1 MPSFG
6 CVKGNPDSPL
16 TRAEMTLPSTPL
28 RSRFGRRLLAL
39 FVGCAFVPI
48 AVLAFLSY
56 RHVKQ
61 QLYRQS
67 ENRLHQAN
75 VGLSQAIFDRL
86 LLLDATLKSI
96 PPRAILQLDASKR
109 KPKPVPKPRPP
120 VAPPPGN
127 QTQSGNTDGRLA
139 MGGIV
144 PERTPKVVLSRRPAA
159 ARRAVTSR
167 PAGSRAELIAASQ
180 TLIAG
185 FDLLARQRF
194 VAVEFIGDDRK
205 RIEVFGRLARRPKL
219 TEQDSSDLR
228 LGLPLIVVDH
238 PPASPTR
245 IYLLRRIVRR
255 NEVRGTFVGE
265 VSPQYLW
272 GSLDQI
278 MPSPTT
284 RVTVLD
290 DSAHVIFSFSPKTLP
305 APTSTGSGSITP
317 ATAIDSL
324 SDSYLSAS
332 SEIRMA
338 EAFAAGPWKVI
349 LTESKDEVL
358 EPMVEFTNMFLRV
371 VGLASLL
378 VLLLSV
384 SQIRRSL
391 LPLEELQKGTQRIAQ
406 RDFASRV
413 TVTSRDEFEQLAA
426 SFNTMATQLGRQFNA
441 LATAAEIDRAV
452 LSATDATTIVDT
464 ILVRIRDVFPCSV
477 VSVTVGV
484 PEGSKSLTTVTQDY
498 GTGQR
503 HVARTRMR
511 SADVHSILTGADVV
525 ELRSGDPW
533 PSYLEPLVELGATS
547 FVILP
552 LSYQRQL
559 SGIIA
564 LGERSDL
571 APTDEDRVQ
580 MRRLAD
586 QAAVALANARMLDQ
600 VRELAYYDS
609 LTGLPNRLSYKERL
623 AYALEQASRNQ
634 KLVAAF
640 FIDLDHFSRINDTL
654 GHEVGDQLLQHV
666 ASRLRSCCRERE
678 DEVGPAMATLAPE
691 VARLGGDEFTVIM
704 PGLHDPQDAAKLARR
719 LISSFAHPV
728 CVGAHEIFINASIGI
743 AIYPYDGEDLDTLL
757 MHADT
762 AMYKAKEQG
771 GNSYQTYSKSMTTTA
786 LQRLTLENDLRRALE
801 RNEFEVHYQPILD
814 AHTGTVVGAEALLR
828 WRHPELGLLLPSE
841 FIPIAEE
848 NGLIVPM
855 GEWILQAACAQN
867 RGWQDAGLPRIRVS
881 VNLSSRQLK
890 RRLTDTV
897 TRALQLSGLEPRYLS
912 LELTESVLVN
922 HHKEGTEAL
931 HALRAMGLHLA
942 VDDFGTGYCSFSY
955 LKHFPLDTLK
965 IDRSFI
971 REIAT
976 DTDDAAITTAIIAM
990 GHALGLRV
998 IAEGVETEVQLS
1010 LLQTQGCDEVQ
1021 GYLVG
1026 RPVPAEQFVEHLARK
1041 RGATG
1046 ASARRHQR
1054 PANR

>member
-1 MPSFG
+1 M
-6 CVKGNPDSPL
+6 
-16 TRAEMTLPSTPL
+16 
-28 RSRFGRRLLAL
+28 
-39 FVGCAFVPI
+39 
-48 AVLAFLSY
+48 AVLALLSY

-67 ENRLHQAN
+67 ANRLQQAN
-75 VGLSQAIFDRL
+75 VALGQAIFERL

-96 PPRAILQLDASKR
+96 PPQAILQLDVSKR
-109 KPKPVPKPRPP
+109 KPKRVPVVRPP
-120 VAPPPGN
+120 IKPLLGN
-127 QTQSGNTDGRLA
+127 QTQTGNMDGRLA

-144 PERTPKVVLSRRPAA
+144 LERTPKGAG
-159 ARRAVTSR
+159 SR
-167 PAGSRAELIAASQ
+167 PGSSPSRAELIAASQ
-180 TLIAG
+180 ALIAG
-185 FDLLARQRF
+185 LDLLARQRF
-194 VAVEFIGDDRK
+194 VAVEFVGDDGK

-219 TEQDSSDLR
+219 TSRDSSDLR
-228 LGLPLIVVDH
+228 LGLPLIVTEH
-238 PPASPTR
+238 LSGERPR
-245 IYLLRRIVRR
+245 IYLLRRLVRR

-265 VSPQYLW
+265 ASPEYLW
-272 GSLDQI
+272 GTLDQS

-284 RVTVLD
+284 RVAVMD
-290 DSAHVIFSFSPKTLP
+290 DAAHVIFSSAKTLP
-305 APTSTGSGSITP
+305 LSAAGNRTQDPGVV
-317 ATAIDSL
+317 ADTADQ
-324 SDSYLSAS
+324 SYLSAT
-332 SEIRMA
+332 SEIRMT
-338 EAFAAGPWKVI
+338 EAFASQPWRV
-349 LTESKDEVL
+349 LLSESKDEVL
-358 EPMVEFTNMFLRV
+358 EPMVEFTNTFLMV
-371 VGLASLL
+371 VGLSSLI

-384 SQIRRSL
+384 TQIRRSV
-391 LPLEELQKGTQRIAQ
+391 LPLEELQKGTRRIAQ

-452 LSATDATTIVDT
+452 LSATDATAIVDT
-464 ILVRIRDVFPCSV
+464 ILARIRDVFPCRV

-484 PEGSKSLTTVTQDY
+484 PDSAKSLTSVIQDY
-498 GTGQR
+498 ATGLR
-503 HVARTRMR
+503 HVARVSMR
-511 SADVHSILTGADVV
+511 GQDVQSILTGPEVL
-525 ELRSGDPW
+525 ELRTGESVPG
-533 PSYLEPLVELGATS
+533 YLEPLVELGATS

-564 LGERSDL
+564 LGERFDL
-571 APTDEDRVQ
+571 VPTEEDRVQ

-600 VRELAYYDS
+600 VRELAYFDS

-654 GHEVGDQLLQHV
+654 GHEVGDQLLRHV

-678 DEVGPAMATLAPE
+678 DEVGPAFATLAPE

-704 PGLHDPQDAAKLARR
+704 PGLNDPQDAAKLARR
-719 LISSFAHPV
+719 IISSFAHPIR
-728 CVGAHEIFINASIGI
+728 VGTHEIFINASIGI
-743 AIYPYDGEDLDTLL
+743 AIYPFDGEDLDTLL

-786 LQRLTLENDLRRALE
+786 LQRLTLENDLRRALD
-801 RNEFEVHYQPILD
+801 RNEFEVHFQPIVD
-814 AHTGTVVGAEALLR
+814 AYTGTVVGAEALLR

-855 GEWILQAACAQN
+855 GEWILQAACLQN
-867 RGWQDAGLPRIRVS
+867 KAWQDAGLPRIRVG

-890 RRLTDTV
+890 RRLTETV
-897 TRALQLSGLEPRYLS
+897 SRALQLSGLEPRYLS

-942 VDDFGTGYCSFSY
+942 VDDFGTGYSSFSY

-971 REIAT
+971 REIAIHP
-976 DTDDAAITTAIIAM
+976 DDAAITTAIIAM

-998 IAEGVETEVQLS
+998 IAEGVETEAHLS
-1010 LLQTQGCDEVQ
+1010 LLQKQGCDEIQ

-1026 RPVPAEQFVEHLARK
+1026 RPVPADRFEEHLARK
-1041 RGATG
+1041 RGTTG
-1046 ASARRHQR
+1046 AGARRQQR
-1054 PANR
+1054 SPSR

>member
-1 MPSFG
+1 
-6 CVKGNPDSPL
+6 
-16 TRAEMTLPSTPL
+16 MTFPSTPL

-39 FVGCAFVPI
+39 FLGCAFVPM
-48 AVLAFLSY
+48 AVLATLSY

-67 ENRLHQAN
+67 ENRLQQAN
-75 VGLSQAIFDRL
+75 LALGQAIFDRL

-96 PPRAILQLDASKR
+96 PPQAILQLLASKQ
-109 KPKPVPKPRPP
+109 KPVRPKPIPIPVPK
-120 VAPPPGN
+120 PGN
-127 QTQSGNTDGRLA
+127 QTQTGNTEGRVA

-144 PERTPKVVLSRRPAA
+144 LERVPKTVTRP
-159 ARRAVTSR
+159 S
-167 PAGSRAELIAASQ
+167 PSRADLIAASKA
-180 TLIAG
+180 LIAG
-185 FDLLARQRF
+185 LDLLARQRF
-194 VAVEFIGDDRK
+194 VAVEFVDDDGK
-205 RIEVFGRLARRPKL
+205 RTEIFGRLAKRPRL
-219 TEQDSSDLR
+219 TARDSSDLR
-228 LGLPLIVVDH
+228 LGLPLIVTEHSVTEG
-238 PPASPTR
+238 SR

-255 NEVRGTFVGE
+255 NELRGTFVGE
-265 VSPQYLW
+265 VSPTYLW
-272 GSLDQI
+272 GSLDQS

-284 RVTVLD
+284 RVAVLD
-290 DSAHVIFSFSPKTLP
+290 DSDRVIFSSSSAVPSD
-305 APTSTGSGSITP
+305 STGADSGAVQP
-317 ATAIDSL
+317 AAPVVPMANADQ
-324 SDSYLSAS
+324 SYLSAT

-338 EAFAAGPWKVI
+338 EAFAAQPWKVV
-349 LTESKDEVL
+349 LSESRTEVL
-358 EPMVEFTNMFLRV
+358 EPMVEFTNTFLIV
-371 VGLASLL
+371 VGLSSFI

-384 SQIRRSL
+384 SQIRRSI
-391 LPLEELQKGTQRIAQ
+391 LPLEELQKGTRRIAQ

-413 TVTSRDEFEQLAA
+413 TVNSRDEFEQLAA

-441 LATAAEIDRAV
+441 LAMAAEIDRAV

-464 ILVRIRDVFPCSV
+464 IVVRIRDVFPCSV
-477 VSVTVGV
+477 VSVTIGV
-484 PEGSKSLTTVTQDY
+484 PDGSKSLSSVIQDFQ
-498 GTGQR
+498 TGQR
-503 HVARTRMR
+503 HVARINMR
-511 SADVHSILTGADVV
+511 AVDVQSILTGPEVL
-525 ELRSGDPW
+525 ELRKGDDVPA
-533 PSYLEPLVELGATS
+533 YLTPLAGLGATS
-547 FVILP
+547 FVVLP
-552 LSYQRQL
+552 LAYQRQL

-564 LGERSDL
+564 LGERFDL
-571 APTDEDRVQ
+571 EPSEEDRMQ

-586 QAAVALANARMLDQ
+586 QTAVALANARMLDQ

-634 KLVAAF
+634 RLVAAF

-654 GHEVGDQLLQHV
+654 GHEVGDQLLRHV

-704 PGLHDPQDAAKLARR
+704 PGLQDPQDAAKLARR

-728 CVGAHEIFINASIGI
+728 RVGDHEIFINASIGI
-743 AIYPYDGEDLDTLL
+743 AIYPFDGEDLDTLL

-786 LQRLTLENDLRRALE
+786 LQRLTLENDLRRALD
-801 RNEFEVHYQPILD
+801 RSEFEVHYQPIVD
-814 AHTGTVVGAEALLR
+814 TYTGTVVGAEALLR

-855 GEWILQAACAQN
+855 GEWILQAACMQN
-867 RGWQDAGLPRIRVS
+867 RAWQDAGFPRIRVS

-890 RRLTDTV
+890 RRLSETIS
-897 TRALQLSGLEPRYLS
+897 RALQMSNLEPRYLS

-922 HHKEGTEAL
+922 HHKEGSEAL
-931 HALRAMGLHLA
+931 HSLRAMGLHLA
-942 VDDFGTGYCSFSY
+942 VDDFGTGYSSFSY

-976 DTDDAAITTAIIAM
+976 HPDDAAITTAIIAM
-990 GHALGLRV
+990 GHALGLKV
-998 IAEGVETEVQLS
+998 IAEGVETEAHLA
-1010 LLQTQGCDEVQ
+1010 LLQKQGCDEIQ

-1026 RPVPAEQFVEHLARK
+1026 RPVPADRFVEHLARK
-1041 RGATG
+1041 RGVPG
-1046 ASARRHQR
+1046 GNGRRHQR
-1054 PANR
+1054 SANR

>member
-1 MPSFG
+1 M
-6 CVKGNPDSPL
+6 
-16 TRAEMTLPSTPL
+16 
-28 RSRFGRRLLAL
+28 
-39 FVGCAFVPI
+39 
-48 AVLAFLSY
+48 AVLAVLSY
-56 RHVKQ
+56 RHVKR

-67 ENRLHQAN
+67 ENRLQQAN
-75 VGLSQAIFDRL
+75 LALSQAIFDRL

-96 PPRAILQLDASKR
+96 PPSAILQLDASKR
-109 KPKPVPKPRPP
+109 KPLPAPKPRRP
-120 VAPPPGN
+120 APPRLGN
-127 QTQSGNTDGRLA
+127 RTQTGDTDGRLA

-144 PERTPKVVLSRRPAA
+144 LERALKPAP
-159 ARRAVTSR
+159 SR
-167 PAGSRAELIAASQ
+167 PAPTRAELIAASQ
-180 TLIAG
+180 ALIAG
-185 FDLLARQRF
+185 LDLLARQRF
-194 VAVEFIGDDRK
+194 VAVEFVGDDGK

-219 TEQDSSDLR
+219 TSRDSSDLR
-228 LGLPLIVVDH
+228 LGLPLIVTH
-238 PPASPTR
+238 HTARERPR

-265 VSPQYLW
+265 VSPEYLW
-272 GSLDQI
+272 GSLDQS

-284 RVTVLD
+284 RMMVLD
-290 DSAHVIFSFSPKTLP
+290 DSSHVIFSTTRALP
-305 APTSTGSGSITP
+305 VPGVKSAADSAGP
-317 ATAIDSL
+317 AADSVIDS
-324 SDSYLSAS
+324 SDQSYLSAS
-332 SEIRMA
+332 SEIRMG
-338 EAFAAGPWKVI
+338 EAFAAQAWKVM

-358 EPMVEFTNMFLRV
+358 EPMVEFTNTFLIV
-371 VGLASLL
+371 VGLSSLV
-378 VLLLSV
+378 VLLLSL
-384 SQIRRSL
+384 SQIRRSV
-391 LPLEELQKGTQRIAQ
+391 LPLEELQKGTRRIAQ

-426 SFNTMATQLGRQFNA
+426 SFNTMAMQLGRQFNA

-464 ILVRIRDVFPCSV
+464 ILARIRDVFPCSV

-484 PEGSKSLTTVTQDY
+484 PDGSKSLTSVIQDY
-498 GTGQR
+498 QSGQR
-503 HVARTRMR
+503 HVARIGMR
-511 SADVHSILTGADVV
+511 APDVQSILTGPEVL
-525 ELRSGDPW
+525 ELRAGESTAA
-533 PSYLEPLVELGATS
+533 YLEPLLELGATS
-547 FVILP
+547 FVVLP

-564 LGERSDL
+564 LGERFDL
-571 APTDEDRVQ
+571 VPSEEDRVQ

-623 AYALEQASRNQ
+623 AHALEQASRNQ

-654 GHEVGDQLLQHV
+654 GHEVGDQLLRHV

-678 DEVGPAMATLAPE
+678 DEVGPAFATLAPE

-704 PGLHDPQDAAKLARR
+704 PGLNDPQDAAKLARR
-719 LISSFAHPV
+719 LISSFAHPIR
-728 CVGAHEIFINASIGI
+728 VGTHEIFINASIGI
-743 AIYPYDGEDLDTLL
+743 AIYPFDGEDLDTLL

-801 RNEFEVHYQPILD
+801 RGEFEVHYQPIVD
-814 AHTGTVVGAEALLR
+814 AYTGTVVGAEALLR

-855 GEWILQAACAQN
+855 GEWILQTACLQN
-867 RGWQDAGLPRIRVS
+867 RAWQDAGLPRIRVA

-890 RRLTDTV
+890 RRLSDTIS
-897 TRALQLSGLEPRYLS
+897 RALQMSGLEPRYLS
-912 LELTESVLVN
+912 LELTESVLVS

-942 VDDFGTGYCSFSY
+942 VDDFGTGYSSFSY

-971 REIAT
+971 REIAIHP
-976 DTDDAAITTAIIAM
+976 DDAAITTAIIAM

-998 IAEGVETEVQLS
+998 IAEGVETEAHLG
-1010 LLQTQGCDEVQ
+1010 LLQKQGCDEVQ

-1026 RPVPAEQFVEHLARK
+1026 RPVPADRFEEHLARK
-1041 RGATG
+1041 RG
-1046 ASARRHQR
+1046 SAGNGSRRQQR
-1054 PANR
+1054 PASR

>member
-1 MPSFG
+1 
-6 CVKGNPDSPL
+6 
-16 TRAEMTLPSTPL
+16 MTFPSTPL

-39 FVGCAFVPI
+39 FVGCAFVPMALL
-48 AVLAFLSY
+48 AVLSY

-67 ENRLHQAN
+67 ENRLQQAN
-75 VGLSQAIFDRL
+75 LALGQAIFDRL

-96 PPRAILQLDASKR
+96 PPQAILQLLVSKQ
-109 KPKPVPKPRPP
+109 KPAAPKPLPPILPRL
-120 VAPPPGN
+120 GN
-127 QTQSGNTDGRLA
+127 QTQTGNMDGRVA

-144 PERTPKVVLSRRPAA
+144 LDRPKVAA
-159 ARRAVTSR
+159 TRA
-167 PAGSRAELIAASQ
+167 PSRAELIAASQ
-180 TLIAG
+180 ALIAG
-185 FDLLARQRF
+185 LDLLARQRF
-194 VAVEFIGDDRK
+194 IAVEFVGDDGR
-205 RIEVFGRLARRPKL
+205 RMEIFGRLARRPKL
-219 TEQDSSDLR
+219 TTRDSSDLR
-228 LGLPLIVVDH
+228 LGLPLIVTEH
-238 PPASPTR
+238 PAGEAPR

-265 VSPQYLW
+265 VSPEYLW
-272 GSLDQI
+272 GSLDQS

-284 RVTVLD
+284 RVAVFD
-290 DSAHVIFSFSPKTLP
+290 DSAHVIFSSTKVLPRASLKTPGDSVPVLSP
-305 APTSTGSGSITP
+305 
-317 ATAIDSL
+317 DH
-324 SDSYLSAS
+324 SYLSAS

-338 EAFAAGPWKVI
+338 EAFAAQPWKVV

-358 EPMVEFTNMFLRV
+358 GPMVEFTNTFLIV
-371 VGLASLL
+371 IGVSSLV

-384 SQIRRSL
+384 SQIRRSV
-391 LPLEELQKGTQRIAQ
+391 LPLEELQKGTRRIAQ

-484 PEGSKSLTTVTQDY
+484 PDGSKSLTSVTQDY
-498 GTGQR
+498 ESGQR
-503 HVARTRMR
+503 HVGRIGMR
-511 SADVHSILTGADVV
+511 AADVQSILTGPEVV
-525 ELRSGDPW
+525 ELRKGETV

-547 FVILP
+547 FVVLP

-564 LGERSDL
+564 LGERFDL
-571 APTDEDRVQ
+571 EPTEEDRVQ

-654 GHEVGDQLLQHV
+654 GHEVGDQLLRHV

-719 LISSFAHPV
+719 LISSFAHPIR
-728 CVGAHEIFINASIGI
+728 VGTHEIFINASIGI

-801 RNEFEVHYQPILD
+801 RSEFEVHYQPIVD
-814 AHTGTVVGAEALLR
+814 AYTGTVVGAEALLR
-828 WRHPELGLLLPSE
+828 WHHPELGLLLPSE

-855 GEWILQAACAQN
+855 GEWILQAACVQN
-867 RGWQDAGLPRIRVS
+867 RAWQDAGLPRIRVG

-890 RRLTDTV
+890 RRLSDTIS
-897 TRALQLSGLEPRYLS
+897 RALQVSGLEPRYLS

-942 VDDFGTGYCSFSY
+942 VDDFGTGYSSFSY

-976 DTDDAAITTAIIAM
+976 HPDDAAITTAIIAM

-998 IAEGVETEVQLS
+998 IAEGVETEAHLA
-1010 LLQTQGCDEVQ
+1010 LLQKQGCDEVQ

-1026 RPVPAEQFVEHLARK
+1026 RPVPAERFEEHLAKK
-1041 RGATG
+1041 RGAAVAG
-1046 ASARRHQR
+1046 ARRQR
-1054 PANR
+1054 SPSR

>member
-1 MPSFG
+1 
-6 CVKGNPDSPL
+6 
-16 TRAEMTLPSTPL
+16 MTLPSTPL

-39 FVGCAFVPI
+39 FVGCAFVPM
-48 AVLAFLSY
+48 AVLAALSY
-56 RHVKQ
+56 RHVKH
-61 QLYRQS
+61 QLYNQS
-67 ENRLHQAN
+67 ANRLQQAN
-75 VGLSQAIFDRL
+75 LALNQAIFDRL

-96 PPRAILQLDASKR
+96 PPQVILQLYRAQRKPAPPP
-109 KPKPVPKPRPP
+109 KPKPQPQVITRLG
-120 VAPPPGN
+120 PGN
-127 QTQSGNTDGRLA
+127 QTQTGNLDGRVA
-139 MGGIV
+139 MGGI
-144 PERTPKVVLSRRPAA
+144 LLDRRPGPAPAKQAA
-159 ARRAVTSR
+159 PS
-167 PAGSRAELIAASQ
+167 PSRAELIAASQ
-180 TLIAG
+180 ALIAG
-185 FDLLARQRF
+185 LDLLARQRF
-194 VAVEFIGDDRK
+194 VAVEFVGDDAK
-205 RIEVFGRLARRPKL
+205 HIEIFGRLARKPKL
-219 TEQDSSDLR
+219 TSRDSSDLR
-228 LGLPLIVVDH
+228 LGLPLIVTEH
-238 PPASPTR
+238 LPGEPTR
-245 IYLLRRIVRR
+245 IFLLRRIVRK
-255 NEVRGTFVGE
+255 NEVRGTFIGE
-265 VSPQYLW
+265 VSPEYLW
-272 GSLDQI
+272 GSLDQS
-278 MPSPTT
+278 MPSPST
-284 RVTVLD
+284 RVAVLD
-290 DSAHVIFSFSPKTLP
+290 DSAHVIFSSIKVLP
-305 APTSTGSGSITP
+305 LPVPAEGAELGAAPP
-317 ATAIDSL
+317 VLPVDSA
-324 SDSYLSAS
+324 DHSYLSAS

-338 EAFAAGPWKVI
+338 EAFAAQPWRVV

-358 EPMVEFTNMFLRV
+358 EPMVEFTNTFLIV
-371 VGLASLL
+371 IGLSSLV

-384 SQIRRSL
+384 SQIRRSV

-413 TVTSRDEFEQLAA
+413 TVTSKDEFEQLAA

-441 LATAAEIDRAV
+441 LSTAAEIDRAV

-464 ILVRIRDVFPCSV
+464 ILARIRDVFPCSV
-477 VSVTVGV
+477 VSVTIGV
-484 PEGSKSLTTVTQDY
+484 PDGAKSLSSVIQDY
-498 GTGQR
+498 QSGER
-503 HVARTRMR
+503 HVARIGMR
-511 SADVHSILTGADVV
+511 AADVQGILTGPDVV
-525 ELRSGDPW
+525 ELRGGDAVPA
-533 PSYLEPLVELGATS
+533 YLEPLAELGATS
-547 FVILP
+547 FVVLP

-564 LGERSDL
+564 LGERFDL
-571 APTDEDRVQ
+571 LPLEEDRVQ

-654 GHEVGDQLLQHV
+654 GHEVGDQLLRHV

-678 DEVGPAMATLAPE
+678 DEVGPAFATLAPE

-719 LISSFAHPV
+719 LISSFAHPIR
-728 CVGAHEIFINASIGI
+728 VGTHEIFINASIGI
-743 AIYPYDGEDLDTLL
+743 AIYPFDGEDLDTLL

-786 LQRLTLENDLRRALE
+786 LQRLTLENDLRRALD
-801 RNEFEVHYQPILD
+801 RGEFEVHYQPIVD
-814 AHTGTVVGAEALLR
+814 AYTGTVVGAEALLR

-855 GEWILQAACAQN
+855 GEWILQAACLQN
-867 RGWQDAGLPRIRVS
+867 RAWQDAGFPRIRVG

-890 RRLTDTV
+890 RRLAETISL
-897 TRALQLSGLEPRYLS
+897 ALQQSGLEPRYLS

-922 HHKEGTEAL
+922 HHKEGTDSL

-942 VDDFGTGYCSFSY
+942 VDDFGTGYSSFSY

-976 DTDDAAITTAIIAM
+976 HPDDAAITTAIIAM
-990 GHALGLRV
+990 GHALGLKV
-998 IAEGVETEVQLS
+998 IAEGVETEAHLS
-1010 LLQTQGCDEVQ
+1010 LLQKQGCDEVQ

-1026 RPVPAEQFVEHLARK
+1026 RPVPADRFEEHLARK
-1041 RGATG
+1041 RGTVA
-1046 ASARRHQR
+1046 AAAARRQR
-1054 PANR
+1054 SANR